1 MPKSVVLKKEW
12 NGKTYYTSTYL
23 VQNELFL
30 SSSTA
35 RSLLQ
40 NYEYEKEL
48 GSNPKYYSED
58 IIQGIIKEYEND
70 ESKWTAVQQRKKK
83 AEELRAARERELYDK
98 ATAMTADEFAD
109 WHLVQKRI
117 EKDLAPT
124 MLKNLFAA
132 LGHEFDMETFYR
144 DVEKVES
151 YKRSAVNYGLPRPQ
165 EVVEAED
172 RLLSNNGY
180 LK

>member
-1 MPKSVVLKKEW
+1 MPKNVVLKKEW

-40 NYEYEKEL
+40 NYEYKKEL

-58 IIQGIIKEYEND
+58 TIQGIIKEYEND
-70 ESKWTAVQQRKKK
+70 KSKWTAVQQRKKK
-83 AEELRAARERELYDK
+83 AELKRAEEERRDYDK
-98 ATAMTADEFAD
+98 SEPLSDEDSVDWFLATKRVEKE
-109 WHLVQKRI
+109 LV
-117 EKDLAPT
+117 PT
-124 MLKNLFAA
+124 MLKNLFSA
-132 LGHEFDMETFYR
+132 LGKEFDMETFYN
-144 DVEKVES
+144 DIMKVEK
-151 YKRSAVNYGLPRPQ
+151 YKRVVGDYGVPRPLDI
-165 EVVEAED
+165 VEAEE
-172 RLLSNNGY
+172 RLLSNDGY